1 MQDVLAAAARM
12 LRFLPDK
19 DLFSEM
25 HRRML
30 CRRLLM
36 HQADEASERGLI
48 EQLKVRNIAYGML
61 SSARRRRSAV
71 LRGHGS
77 SKSCLGMRQS
87 LPLSRPRSSKPAC
100 IGRCR
105 AK

>member
-1 MQDVLAAAARM
+1 M

-48 EQLKVRNIAYGML
+48 EQLKVRNFAMECSAHASQEVCGVAWTRQLEIML
-61 SSARRRRSAV
+61 GDAAKSATVTTAFQQARVYR
-71 LRGHGS
+71 
-77 SKSCLGMRQS
+77 S
-87 LPLSRPRSSKPAC
+87 LPCEMSVMVCWLA
-100 IGRCR
+100 
-105 AK
+105 